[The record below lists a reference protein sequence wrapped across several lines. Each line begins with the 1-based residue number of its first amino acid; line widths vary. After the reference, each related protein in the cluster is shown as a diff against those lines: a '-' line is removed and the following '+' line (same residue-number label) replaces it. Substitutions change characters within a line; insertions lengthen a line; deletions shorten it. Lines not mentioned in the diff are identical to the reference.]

1 MNFFLLSLFAG
12 PGNNVVDIMEY
23 STFGDRM
30 TQFLESNGLKRGG
43 MAGGAYNGKILRK
56 LLNPQMLEKLGQ
68 HLGQEA
74 KIYIDYLHSLREF
87 YSTLV
92 DKTLHL
98 ELAYE
103 RERKYRECFQVLHE
117 TCDLSETLKQHV
129 LMNHCVEYLEL
140 TGQTFKHSSQ
150 L

>member
-1 MNFFLLSLFAG
+1 
-12 PGNNVVDIMEY
+12 
-23 STFGDRM
+23 M